1 MSVSST
7 LRKTCSPPQT
17 SCRQARRGIY
27 AVEAIT
33 YLSIAT
39 LVLGT
44 TLALVKSQNQVS
56 KQLASARSI
65 EPLLER
71 WGARFRSDLSNAKST
86 VVSRGELNAESPSID
101 RLRIESQDG
110 SVILYSISPDELT
123 RQSSQSDSES
133 SDSAVT
139 HTDSVAL
146 RNLQLSVEKFR
157 ALVVY
162 RIEFAPPS
170 QIGPNT
176 HRSWASA
183 VRTSTNDGAGLTSG
197 SLETPT
203 R

>member
-1 MSVSST
+1 MSASST
-7 LRKTCSPPQT
+7 LLRSLSPPRAT
-17 SCRQARRGIY
+17 CRQARRGIY
-27 AVEAIT
+27 AIEAMA

-56 KQLASARSI
+56 KQLTSARSI

-71 WGARFRSDLSNAKST
+71 WGARFRSDLSTAKST

-101 RLRIESQDG
+101 SLRIESQDG
-110 SVILYSISPDELT
+110 SVILYSISSHELT
-123 RQSSQSDSES
+123 RQTSQSGSES
-133 SDSAVT
+133 SESSVT

-146 RNLQLSVEKFR
+146 RDLQLSVEELG

-170 QIGPNT
+170 QISPNT
-176 HRSWASA
+176 RRSWASA
-183 VRTSTNDGAGLTSG
+183 VRTPTNDRVGSTSS